1 MKEILYT
8 AGEIARIAGVS
19 LRTIRFYDAKGLLK
33 PVSHSEAGYRYYN
46 QDSLAVLQRILTL
59 KYLGFSLQKIEEI
72 MSSRSMEQQ
81 LTEQKELLLQKKR
94 QLEEI
99 LSAMEMMENSR
110 ESDKLGFLIRLLNL
124 LTEEEKIQE
133 QYRTSG
139 NLEKRIRLHD
149 YSTSPQGWM
158 EWVYERLE
166 LGENE
171 DVLDLVGIR
180 RCVFC
185 KFQTRIAQVSLC
197 QLRLEYRIRLRVRT
211 PGLRLTLTD
220 RSAGMLEKAK
230 ENLSVFRK
238 ILDEKQV
245 EIECRICDADS
256 LELEKERYDCIV
268 ANHMLYHVKRRE
280 ACLREIAHGL
290 KSTGRFLCSTIG
302 DGHMRELHEL
312 VAAFDARIEMPFE
325 SITKAFRLENAG
337 PQLQAFFPQVE
348 RMDQDNDLIVDD
360 IEAICG
366 YVSSYPGN
374 AACILEQRAEEFRSL
389 LRKRMDREGAI
400 FIHKSTG
407 MFRCRL

>member
-171 DVLDLVGIR
+171 DVLELGCGTGLLWQMNVH
-180 RCVFC
+180 
-185 KFQTRIAQVSLC
+185 
-197 QLRLEYRIRLRVRT
+197 RLP

-389 LRKRMDREGAI
+389 LRKRMAREGAI